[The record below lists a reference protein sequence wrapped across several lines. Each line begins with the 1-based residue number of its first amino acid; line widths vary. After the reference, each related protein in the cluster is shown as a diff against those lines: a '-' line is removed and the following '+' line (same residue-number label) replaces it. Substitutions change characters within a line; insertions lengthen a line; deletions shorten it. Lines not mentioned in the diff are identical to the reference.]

1 MIFSSSLELEAK
13 NSCLLVIDVQNDYC
27 HEQGA
32 FGQMGIPLENI
43 QRSVNRLIPFID
55 EVRRAGVM
63 VIFIRNQHSAW
74 DDSPTWL
81 SRRRRRGAQK
91 IVPVCVE
98 GTWGTEFYQVRPTPA
113 DRVVIKHRYSAFID
127 TDLDVILR
135 SRKVSSL
142 LLAGIATNVCV
153 ESTARHGFMKDY
165 QVTLVEDCCAASS
178 LEEHQGTLLNISK
191 FFGDVAIAE
200 TVLAALRGESTDN
213 RAILSAK
220 K

>member
-32 FGQMGIPLENI
+32 FGQMGIPLDNI
-43 QRSVNRLIPFID
+43 QRAVRRLIPFIE
-55 EVRRAGVM
+55 EVRQAGLP
-63 VIFIRNQHSAW
+63 VIFIRNQHSEW
-74 DDSPTWL
+74 DDSPIWL
-81 SRRRRRGAQK
+81 TRRRRRGAEK

-98 GTWGTEFYQVRPTPA
+98 GTWGTEFYEVRPTPA
-113 DRVVIKHRYSAFID
+113 DRVVIKHRYSAFVD

-135 SRKVSSL
+135 SREVASL

-165 QVTLVEDCCAASS
+165 QVTLVEDCCAAAS

-191 FFGDVAIAE
+191 FFGDVAKAA
-200 TVLAALRGESTDN
+200 TVVAALRPDN
-213 RAILSAK
+213 RIALSVK
-220 K
+220 

>member
-1 MIFSSSLELEAK
+1 MIFSSSLELEAN

-43 QRSVNRLIPFID
+43 QRSVQRLIPFID

-63 VIFIRNQHSAW
+63 VIFIRNQHSEW

-200 TVLAALRGESTDN
+200 TVLAALHGESADN
-213 RAILSAK
+213 RAASSAK
-220 K
+220 

>member
-43 QRSVNRLIPFID
+43 QRSVQRLIPFI
-55 EVRRAGVM
+55 EEARQAGVM
-63 VIFIRNQHSAW
+63 VIFIRNQHSEW

-81 SRRRRRGAQK
+81 TRRHRRGAQK
-91 IVPVCVE
+91 IIPVCVE
-98 GTWGTEFYQVRPTPA
+98 GSWGTEFYQVNPTPA

-127 TDLDVILR
+127 TELDVILR

-142 LLAGIATNVCV
+142 LLTGIATNVCV

-165 QVTLVEDCCAASS
+165 QVTLVEDCCAAASS
-178 LEEHQGTLLNISK
+178 EEHQGTLLNISK
-191 FFGDVAIAE
+191 FFGDVAKAD
-200 TVLAALRGESTDN
+200 TVLAALRGAVTES
-213 RAILSAK
+213 RVASS
-220 K
+220 

>member
-32 FGQMGIPLENI
+32 FGQMGIPLDNI
-43 QRSVNRLIPFID
+43 QRSVRRLLPFI
-55 EVRRAGVM
+55 EEIRQVGLP
-63 VIFIRNQHSAW
+63 VIFIRNQHSEW
-74 DDSPTWL
+74 DDSATWL
-81 SRRRRRGAQK
+81 TRRRRRGAAK

-98 GTWGTEFYQVRPTPA
+98 GTWGVEFYQVHPTPA

-165 QVTLVEDCCAASS
+165 QVTLVEDCCAAAS

-191 FFGDVAIAE
+191 FFGDVAKAD
-200 TVLAALRGESTDN
+200 TVLAALRCATKN
-213 RAILSAK
+213 TRAVLSAS
-220 K
+220 